1 MANPLCHFELMVG
14 DPKKAQE
21 FYGAIFDWQF
31 DAGAMPGYTLVNA
44 GAEPTGAMFK
54 KPDSAPSVCTN
65 VYFQVSDIDTTLKKV
80 SDSGGSVLVPK
91 TEIPNVG
98 HFAMFADPEGI
109 TVGLMQPTS

>member
-1 MANPLCHFELMVG
+1 MVG

-21 FYGAIFDWQF
+21 FYGAIFNWQF
-31 DAGAMPGYTLVNA
+31 DPEAMPGYTLVNA

-54 KPDSAPSVCTN
+54 KPDHTPGVCAN
-65 VYFQVSDIDTTLKKV
+65 IYFQVPDIDTTLRKV
-80 SDSGGSVLVPK
+80 GEGGGFVLVPK

-109 TVGLMQPTS
+109 SIGLMQPSS